1 MSDRAAAEEAAPHGP
16 WARLP
21 RRRIAEGL
29 ASIGLLVIFLGGWEL
44 LSRVG
49 FFHRVI
55 LPAPTNIWRDLLTL
69 VSADFFPQH
78 FWTTM
83 SELSAGFAIGSGA
96 ALVAG
101 VVVATLASV
110 KRVLYPYI
118 IGFQILPK
126 IVLAPIFITWFGF
139 GIESKI
145 AMAVV
150 ICFFPTF
157 INTIVGLESVDPE
170 ARRLM
175 HSFRATRWQTFR
187 KLALPH
193 SLPIVF
199 AGLKTSLTFA
209 IIGAIVGEFVGAR
222 TGLGYLIT
230 AYNFQLR
237 TTYVF
242 ALILILS
249 VLGLALY
256 LALAWAERRIV
267 FWRGSGEW

>member
-1 MSDRAAAEEAAPHGP
+1 MSERAAASEVTPTP
-16 WARLP
+16 RWAGLS
-21 RRRIAEGL
+21 RRASAEGL
-29 ASIGLLVIFLGGWEL
+29 ASIGLLVVLMVGWEL

-55 LPAPTNIWRDLLTL
+55 LPAPTDIWRDLLTL
-69 VSADFFPQH
+69 VSADYFPRH

-83 SELSAGFAIGSGA
+83 YELSAGFAIGSGA
-96 ALVAG
+96 ALVGG

-139 GIESKI
+139 GIESKV

-193 SLPIVF
+193 SLPMVF

-209 IIGAIVGEFVGAR
+209 IIGAIVGEFVGSR

-249 VLGLALY
+249 VLGLVLY

-267 FWRGSGEW
+267 FWRREGEW